1 MSLNEEVIDQL
12 LKQSPQVVRKATEEE
27 VLRFQAELHKR
38 VQQHKRIN
46 NIEVAQ
52 LAEQLLQNIDVMDIC
67 IQSEDDNQVTY
78 SYTLKFDEGDFSYQ
92 DSGQMMVKL

>member
-1 MSLNEEVIDQL
+1 MNLNEEEIDQL
-12 LKQSPQVVRKATEEE
+12 LKQSPQVIRKATEEE

-52 LAEQLLQNIDVMDIC
+52 LTEQLLQSIDAMDIF
-67 IQSEDDNQVTY
+67 IQSEDDNLVTY
-78 SYTLKFDEGDFSYQ
+78 SYTLKFDEEDFSYQ
-92 DSGQMMVKL
+92 DSGRMMVKL